1 VEAWRVIHTGGRAV
15 RRGGD
20 VDRAI
25 EWIAARNNRVVTWC
39 ALEAAGV
46 GHRAVEHRVAIGR
59 LYRRHNGVYLLEPP
73 GEASRLTL
81 LTAAVAACGPDAL
94 LSHRSAAELWGILP
108 SHHGD
113 IDVTVTGRNPGER
126 PGIRRHRTRAL
137 ERRDIR
143 HRQRIRVTSPART
156 VIDNAR
162 DPDLEELLAAAIGGR
177 LVRPRQVEQAI
188 ARSPTRPGVARLRA
202 ILRQDG
208 GPRLTRSWGERR
220 LLALIRKAGLPVP
233 DTNVPLHGFKVDA
246 LWRDPRLV
254 VEVDGY
260 EFHGGRAAF
269 EADRARD
276 ATHVAAGYRVI
287 RFTAVQLRDEPL
299 VVIAR
304 LAAALAVALQ
314 AT

>member
-1 VEAWRVIHTGGRAV
+1 MK
-15 RRGGD
+15 RGGD
-20 VDRAI
+20 ADRAI
-25 EWIAARNNRVVTWC
+25 EWIAARNNRVVTWS

-46 GHRAVEHRVAIGR
+46 PHRAVEHRVAIGR

-73 GEASRLTL
+73 GQASRLTL

-94 LSHRSAAELWGILP
+94 LSHRSAAELWGMLP
-108 SHHGD
+108 PHSGD
-113 IDVTVTGRNPGER
+113 IDVTVTGRNPGAR
-126 PGIRRHRTRAL
+126 PGVRRHRTRTL
-137 ERRDIR
+137 EPRDIR
-143 HRQRIRVTSPART
+143 HRQRIPVTSPART
-156 VIDNAR
+156 IVDNAR
-162 DPDLEELLAAAIGGR
+162 DPDLEALLAAAIAAQ
-177 LVRPRQVEQAI
+177 LVRSRQIEQAI
-188 ARSPTRPGVARLRA
+188 ARCPTRPGVARLSA

-220 LLALIRKAGLPVP
+220 ILALIRKAGLPVP
-233 DTNVPLHGFKVDA
+233 ETNVPLHGYNVDA
-246 LWRDPRLV
+246 LWRDQRLV

-287 RFTAVQLRDEPL
+287 RFTAIQLRDEPL

-304 LAAALAVALQ
+304 LAAALAASRE
-314 AT
+314 AA